1 MYLVVVGFFFSE
13 IFCDFFVHFLIFWR
27 FFSCLIETQ
36 AKKELIWFQASF
48 RIFLFWFFVRSLH
61 FKNRQGEDFFSFFG
75 NSKIDAFSNLL
86 NIVVDFSL
94 IIKFLQESIFDLKMR
109 HKFLLHFFSAQYYFF
124 SFFWP
129 LRFFFYLV
137 FQVGMVF
144 LLIFFL
150 S

>member
-1 MYLVVVGFFFSE
+1 
-13 IFCDFFVHFLIFWR
+13 
-27 FFSCLIETQ
+27 
-36 AKKELIWFQASF
+36 
-48 RIFLFWFFVRSLH
+48 LH

-94 IIKFLQESIFDLKMR
+94 IIKLQQGSIFDLKMR
-109 HKFLLHFFSAQYYFF
+109 HKFLLQFFSAHYYFF
-124 SFFWP
+124 LSSG
-129 LRFFFYLV
+129 LYDFFYLV

>member
-1 MYLVVVGFFFSE
+1 
-13 IFCDFFVHFLIFWR
+13 
-27 FFSCLIETQ
+27 
-36 AKKELIWFQASF
+36 
-48 RIFLFWFFVRSLH
+48 LH

-94 IIKFLQESIFDLKMR
+94 IIKLQQGSIFDLKMR

-129 LRFFFYLV
+129 LRFF
-137 FQVGMVF
+137 
-144 LLIFFL
+144 LLSFSSWDGFFANFFSEL
-150 S
+150 K